1 MDEELMLRAARSCD
15 RSRPHARVF
24 GHVMELVALTAGHA
38 LVQGISFGRELRRDT
53 RIIWASYG

>member
-1 MDEELMLRAARSCD
+1 MLRAARSCD